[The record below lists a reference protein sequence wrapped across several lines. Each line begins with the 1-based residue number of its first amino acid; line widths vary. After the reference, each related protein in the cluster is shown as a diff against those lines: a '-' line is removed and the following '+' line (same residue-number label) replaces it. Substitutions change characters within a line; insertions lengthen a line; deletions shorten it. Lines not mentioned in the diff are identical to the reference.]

1 MKSVSTKRKSVE
13 NEVPARQVPVSSQI
27 PRYEMIPPV
36 AIRALADR
44 FEYGNEIRG
53 GEVWNAGSED
63 QTVLLNVEWLR
74 TRLAHGIDH
83 ALRMM
88 EFLNTATTESK
99 QSVIINAS
107 TYQRLAEMQEDAAAL
122 MFAGALM
129 VCAADAFKK
138 DSLSDVE

>member
-1 MKSVSTKRKSVE
+1 VKNESTKRKRVVGE
-13 NEVPARQVPVSSQI
+13 APAVPVSSRI

-36 AIRALADR
+36 AIRALANR
-44 FEYGNEIRG
+44 FEYGYEIRG
-53 GEVWNAGSED
+53 GEAWNAGSVD
-63 QTVLLNVEWLR
+63 QTVLVNVEWLR

-88 EFLNTATTESK
+88 EVLNTATSEGK
-99 QSVIINAS
+99 QALIINAS
-107 TYQRLAEMQEDAAAL
+107 TYQKLSEMQEDAAAL

-138 DSLSDVE
+138 DSLGDVE